1 MTATALALL
10 ARRLLT
16 ALPIMLVVAALVFT
30 VLRLLPAD
38 PLGMSLPPNASQA
51 DVAAMRAEM
60 GFDRPIAAQFGIWLS
75 HLAEGDLGTSIHF
88 RRRVAAMILTAL
100 PTTLEL
106 VAAGL
111 VLGITLG
118 IVCGMAMFAWRGTVR
133 EQLVDLG
140 STFVMSVPEFLW
152 AILLILGIGVGL
164 GLLPFIGRIDPQV
177 TVPATTGFLLID
189 TLIAARPA
197 AFLSV
202 LAHLTLPALALA
214 LALAP
219 LIMRVLR
226 SSLIDTY
233 LEDYITLARL
243 RGIGERRILW
253 RHALK
258 NAALPTLS
266 LIGVQ
271 AGFMFGGTLLVEV
284 IYAYPGLGSLM
295 VDAVRNHDLPLIQGI
310 ALTYC
315 VIVLAVNT
323 AVDIL
328 YLVLNPKL
336 RKQ

>member
-51 DVAAMRAEM
+51 DVAQMRQEM
-60 GFDRPIAAQFGIWLS
+60 GFDRPIAAQFGIWLQ

-111 VLGITLG
+111 ALGVTLG
-118 IVCGMAMFAWRGTVR
+118 MICGMAMFAWRGTIR

-140 STFVMSVPEFLW
+140 STVVMSVPEFLW

-177 TVPATTGFLLID
+177 TVPAATGFLLID
-189 TLIAARPA
+189 TLIAGRPA

-202 LAHLTLPALALA
+202 LAHLVLPALALA

-284 IYAYPGLGSLM
+284 IYAYPGIGSLM

-336 RKQ
+336 RKR